1 VTAPPQAQR
10 ALSSEGPVLVDV
22 LTSAFGDE
30 PLLNWWLK
38 QGAAKER
45 ARRGFF
51 EHAVNGGIHPKAEF
65 WLVGNDAAAI
75 WTPPGATAFDLSP
88 LATLLVMP
96 RLLSIAG
103 ITGLR
108 RALDLGAVL
117 TAHHP
122 SEPHAHLVFLGVR
135 PERQGQGLG
144 SVILKRTLADV
155 DAARLPA
162 YLETATEANV
172 RLYERHGFEVRAE
185 LRCAPN
191 GPRFWTMLR
200 PAR

>member
-1 VTAPPQAQR
+1 MSAPPEVAR
-10 ALSSEGPVLVDV
+10 AGRGDAAVLVDI
-22 LTSAFGDE
+22 LTAAFGDE

-38 QGAAKER
+38 QGDAKER

-51 EHAVNGGIHPKAEF
+51 DHAVRGGVHPKAEF
-65 WLVGNDAAAI
+65 WRFGDAAAAI

-88 LATLLVMP
+88 WRTLLVLP
-96 RLLSIAG
+96 RLMSIAG
-103 ITGLR
+103 RRGLN
-108 RALDLGAVL
+108 RALELGAIL

-135 PERQGQGLG
+135 PDRQGQGLG
-144 SVILKRTLADV
+144 SAILKRTLADV
-155 DAARLPA
+155 DQAHLPA

-172 RLYERHGFEVRAE
+172 RLYQRYGFDVSAE
-185 LRCAPN
+185 LRCPPD
-191 GPRFWTMLR
+191 GPAFWTMLR